1 MQLIEQL
8 SEVIPKESALVLYGR
23 RQAADHL
30 PARQEV
36 VAQWRRF
43 LQLNF
48 SLLHICR
55 HTTTYCRLNGPTLS
69 AVVPYQ
75 SVIPCYFLT
84 VLLYGGHEEN
94 FTICIAAIAEFSLIV
109 YLVIN
114 ECAMIERQ
122 NRAVEEQ
129 MAAFYIKASASGSFK
144 VLPIVSALKSELL
157 ASHHRLRPY
166 VFTIGNYRITK
177 TTFQNL
183 LVYTSSFFMY
193 IVTSSRNK

>member
-1 MQLIEQL
+1 M
-8 SEVIPKESALVLYGR
+8 
-23 RQAADHL
+23 
-30 PARQEV
+30 
-36 VAQWRRF
+36 
-43 LQLNF
+43 
-48 SLLHICR
+48 
-55 HTTTYCRLNGPTLS
+55 
-69 AVVPYQ
+69 
-75 SVIPCYFLT
+75 
-84 VLLYGGHEEN
+84 LLYGGHEEN
-94 FTICIAAIAEFSLIV
+94 FTICIAAIVEFSLIV

-122 NRAVEEQ
+122 NRAVEEL

-166 VFTIGNYRITK
+166 VFAIGNYRITK